1 MKILDSTAT
10 RDALPFPELIDA
22 LRAMFV
28 AGCHVPLRHN
38 HKIAAEG
45 GDGTVL
51 IMPAWQDG
59 GYLGIKTVNVF
70 PGNAALGL
78 PGLHSTYVLY
88 DGRTG
93 APLAQLDGNEITS
106 RRTAA
111 ASALAAGYLARPDA
125 TRMTL
130 LGAGRVG
137 SLVPEAYRAVL
148 PIQEVEVWDA
158 VPAASVRL
166 VAHLNALGFA
176 ARVVDDLPASVAR
189 ADVVTCATLATEP
202 VVRGEWLAPGSHLDL
217 IGSFTP
223 AMREADDACFA
234 QASLFIDT
242 PEAFQKSGDLL
253 GPLERKVIGN
263 PDQWPTLETLCRGQA
278 QGRAN
283 AAERTVFKA
292 VGTALEDLAAAALV
306 YARHA
311 PAAA

>member
-10 RDALPFPELIDA
+10 RDALPFPDLIDA

-38 HKIAAEG
+38 HPIAAEG
-45 GDGTVL
+45 GGGTVL

-111 ASALAAGYLARPDA
+111 ASALAASYLARPDA

-148 PIQEVEVWDA
+148 PIRDVDVWDA
-158 VPAASVRL
+158 APAASARL

-176 ARVVDDLPASVAR
+176 ARAVDDLPASVAR

-202 VVRGEWLAPGSHLDL
+202 VVQGAWLAPGSHLDL

-234 QASLFIDT
+234 QASVFVDT
-242 PEAFQKSGDLL
+242 REAFQKSGDLL
-253 GPLERKVIGN
+253 GPLERQVIGH
-263 PDQWPTLETLCRGQA
+263 PEQWPTLETLCRGQA
-278 QGRAN
+278 RGRAN
-283 AAERTVFKA
+283 ADERTVFKA
-292 VGTALEDLAAAALV
+292 VGTALEDLAAASLV

-311 PAAA
+311 PAA